1 MLLDIAPALKR
12 RIILLTLQ
20 NFLLPDRAER
30 NHFRPGTED
39 LAVQD
44 RSAAANAVMNNI
56 FLIKILLSDN
66 TPS

>member
-30 NHFRPGTED
+30 NPFCSGTEG